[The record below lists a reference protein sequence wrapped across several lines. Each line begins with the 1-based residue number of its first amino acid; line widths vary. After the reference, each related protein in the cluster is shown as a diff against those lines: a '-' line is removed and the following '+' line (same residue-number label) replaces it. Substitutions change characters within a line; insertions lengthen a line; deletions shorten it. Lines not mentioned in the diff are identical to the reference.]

1 LQYILAICSTI
12 KCVRSENFFSGTIL
26 THWFWCEDT
35 FENFDNY
42 FGSLILCPRKISWPH
57 FYNRKLVKKTGC
69 KDVILILA
77 SPASPPCGMI
87 SSEFGSQGSLSLLF
101 VMNVM
106 MV

>member
-1 LQYILAICSTI
+1 
-12 KCVRSENFFSGTIL
+12 
-26 THWFWCEDT
+26 
-35 FENFDNY
+35 
-42 FGSLILCPRKISWPH
+42 
-57 FYNRKLVKKTGC
+57 VKKTGC

-87 SSEFGSQGSLSLLF
+87 SSEFGSHGSLSLLF